1 MDKNKQQTILPGL
14 YLISTPIG
22 NMQDITFRAINV
34 LKKSDVILC
43 ENTENTENTENK
55 ETIII
60 DGISINEEINSV
72 GTVEENHNL
81 DDEDNEF
88 QDEDNEFQDEYNEFQ
103 DEYNEF
109 QDEDNESGD
118 EGNESQDEQ
127 DEQEEIA
134 VISEEE
140 NLYQSYK
147 HLIEQ
152 VVKFNKEIHTMMTIL
167 RYQYDHYSWWN
178 ITVNIIIIT
187 MSSIITF
194 LESLRANVTLNED
207 MTLVFNIVTITFGF
221 LIALTLAIFK
231 FLKIQDRMEEVKS
244 GILALEMP
252 YKDSCEIYL
261 EICNKIFGQIYSMS
275 RQSSDGSIQMMTDE
289 DQRVMKKNLL
299 KLEKTEKK
307 SKDEFDDFLTEW
319 KQTRVKSIYP
329 ELQVQQLLTQMQL
342 YDYWKKYLLQ
352 DLKNIK
358 MVNRRNFDI
367 KLYEESQLK
376 MTKLKLNM
384 MNKMNQL
391 VEDRRSK
398 KCT

>member
-134 VISEEE
+134 VISEED
-140 NLYQSYK
+140 
-147 HLIEQ
+147 
-152 VVKFNKEIHTMMTIL
+152 KEIDEQT
-167 RYQYDHYSWWN
+167 R
-178 ITVNIIIIT
+178 
-187 MSSIITF
+187 
-194 LESLRANVTLNED
+194 
-207 MTLVFNIVTITFGF
+207 
-221 LIALTLAIFK
+221 ALTAIVRK
-231 FLKIQDRMEEVKS
+231 SRAHKKI
-244 GILALEMP
+244 
-252 YKDSCEIYL
+252 
-261 EICNKIFGQIYSMS
+261 
-275 RQSSDGSIQMMTDE
+275 E
-289 DQRVMKKNLL
+289 DAKK
-299 KLEKTEKK
+299 
-307 SKDEFDDFLTEW
+307 W
-319 KQTRVKSIYP
+319 
-329 ELQVQQLLTQMQL
+329 
-342 YDYWKKYLLQ
+342 
-352 DLKNIK
+352 
-358 MVNRRNFDI
+358 
-367 KLYEESQLK
+367 YEPI
-376 MTKLKLNM
+376 
-384 MNKMNQL
+384 
-391 VEDRRSK
+391 
-398 KCT
+398 